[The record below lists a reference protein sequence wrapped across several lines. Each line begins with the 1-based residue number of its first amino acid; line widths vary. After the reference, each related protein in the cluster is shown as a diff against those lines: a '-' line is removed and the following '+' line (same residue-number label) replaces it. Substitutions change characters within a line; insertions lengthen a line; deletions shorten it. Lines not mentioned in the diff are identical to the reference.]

1 MLIVDALNVEDAYG
15 KLCRI
20 SMSKGRRANSRN
32 GPVVSVEGPT
42 ILKMKN
48 PNDRVLYDVQR
59 NANPF
64 FHLFESL
71 WMLAGSNE
79 VKFVQQF
86 NSQIGAYSDDGE
98 TFNAAYGH
106 RWRRHF
112 GYDQIARSI
121 EMLRANTYDRRV
133 VITQWDP
140 RGDLGSASLDIP
152 CNQQIMP
159 RVYEGKLNFLTTN
172 RSNDLIWGL
181 MGANAVHLT
190 VLMELMARALDL
202 PLGEW
207 VHVSNNLHIYERH
220 WDLARS
226 VTPYPMYLPRP
237 KNQPLLVEG
246 ETYEDFIQDC
256 ECFITGQDDD
266 FRTEFFDGTVAPLI
280 QGWHKW
286 RRDGDLE
293 GAIYDASCVEADDWR
308 KACVQWLK
316 RKQK

>member
-20 SMSKGRRANSRN
+20 SMSKGRRADSRN

-286 RRDGDLE
+286 RRDGDLD